1 MNISKKE
8 ELTKIA
14 DKLYEFYK
22 LIKTTS
28 DDDVDSAIK
37 SSIILLKSTESRERI
52 RDIFKK
58 AIESSNVI
66 NKDQLLDFLNS
77 ESFSMYL
84 ELNGGNNSDLSR
96 LDKEYVADIIND
108 YIGKERLERVDRF
121 IDELL

>member
-14 DKLYEFYK
+14 DKLYGFYK

-37 SSIILLKSTESRERI
+37 SSIILLKSTESRESI

-84 ELNGGNNSDLSR
+84 ELNGGDNSDLAR

-108 YIGKERLERVDRF
+108 SARRDLKEL
-121 IDELL
+121 IDL

>member
-14 DKLYEFYK
+14 DKLYGFYK

-28 DDDVDSAIK
+28 DDDVDDAIK
-37 SSIILLKSTESRERI
+37 SSIVLLKSTESRESI
-52 RDIFKK
+52 RDLFKK
-58 AIESSNVI
+58 AIESSNVT
-66 NKDQLLDFLNS
+66 NKDQMLDFLNS
-77 ESFSMYL
+77 ESFSTFL
-84 ELNGGNNSDLSR
+84 ELSGNKCDLSR

>member
-22 LIKTTS
+22 LIITDERNV
-28 DDDVDSAIK
+28 DDAIK
-37 SSIILLKSTESRERI
+37 LSIVLLKSTESRESI
-52 RDIFKK
+52 RDLFKK
-58 AIESSNVI
+58 AIESSNVT
-66 NKDQLLDFLNS
+66 NKDQMLDFLNS
-77 ESFSMYL
+77 ESFSTFL
-84 ELNGGNNSDLSR
+84 ELSGNKCDLSR

-121 IDELL
+121 MDELL

>member
-22 LIKTTS
+22 LIITDERNV
-28 DDDVDSAIK
+28 DDTIK
-37 SSIILLKSTESRERI
+37 SSIVLLKSTESRESI
-52 RDIFKK
+52 RDLFKK
-58 AIESSNVI
+58 AIESSNVT
-66 NKDQLLDFLNS
+66 NKDQMLDFLNS
-77 ESFSMYL
+77 ESFSTFL
-84 ELNGGNNSDLSR
+84 ELSGNKCDLSR

-121 IDELL
+121 MDELL

>member
-22 LIKTTS
+22 LIITDERNV
-28 DDDVDSAIK
+28 DDAIK
-37 SSIILLKSTESRERI
+37 SSIVLLKSTESRESI
-52 RDIFKK
+52 RDLFKK
-58 AIESSNVI
+58 AIESSNVT
-66 NKDQLLDFLNS
+66 NKDPMLDFLNS
-77 ESFSMYL
+77 ESFSTFL
-84 ELNGGNNSDLSR
+84 ELSGNKCDLSR

-121 IDELL
+121 MDELL

>member
-1 MNISKKE
+1 MNTNKRE

-14 DKLYEFYK
+14 DKLYGFYK

-37 SSIILLKSTESRERI
+37 SSIVLLKSTESRESI

-66 NKDQLLDFLNS
+66 NKDQLLDF
-77 ESFSMYL
+77 
-84 ELNGGNNSDLSR
+84 
-96 LDKEYVADIIND
+96 
-108 YIGKERLERVDRF
+108 
-121 IDELL
+121 

>member
-22 LIKTTS
+22 LIITDERNV
-28 DDDVDSAIK
+28 DDAIK
-37 SSIILLKSTESRERI
+37 SSIVLLKSTESRESI
-52 RDIFKK
+52 RDLFKK
-58 AIESSNVI
+58 AIESSNVT
-66 NKDQLLDFLNS
+66 NKDQMLDFLNS
-77 ESFSMYL
+77 ESFSTFL
-84 ELNGGNNSDLSR
+84 ELSGNKCDLSR

-121 IDELL
+121 MDELL

>member
-1 MNISKKE
+1 MGSTN
-8 ELTKIA
+8 L
-14 DKLYEFYK
+14 L
-22 LIKTTS
+22 KTTS

-37 SSIILLKSTESRERI
+37 SSIILLKSTESRESI

>member
-8 ELTKIA
+8 ELTNIA
-14 DKLYEFYK
+14 DKLYGFYK

-28 DDDVDSAIK
+28 DDDVDSTIK
-37 SSIILLKSTESRERI
+37 SSIILLKSTESRESI

>member
-22 LIKTTS
+22 LIITDERNV
-28 DDDVDSAIK
+28 DDAIK
-37 SSIILLKSTESRERI
+37 SSIVLLKSTESRESI
-52 RDIFKK
+52 RDLFKK

-66 NKDQLLDFLNS
+66 NKDQMLDFLNS
-77 ESFSMYL
+77 ESFSTFL
-84 ELNGGNNSDLSR
+84 ELSGNKCDLSR

>member
-22 LIKTTS
+22 LIIT
-28 DDDVDSAIK
+28 DERNVDDVIK
-37 SSIILLKSTESRERI
+37 SSIVLLKSTESRESI
-52 RDIFKK
+52 RDLFKK
-58 AIESSNVI
+58 AIESSNVT
-66 NKDQLLDFLNS
+66 NKDQMLDFLNS
-77 ESFSMYL
+77 ESFSTFL
-84 ELNGGNNSDLSR
+84 ELSGNKCDLSR

-121 IDELL
+121 MDELL

>member
-22 LIKTTS
+22 LIITDERNV
-28 DDDVDSAIK
+28 DDAIK
-37 SSIILLKSTESRERI
+37 SSIVLLKSTESRESI
-52 RDIFKK
+52 RDLFKK
-58 AIESSNVI
+58 AIESSNVT
-66 NKDQLLDFLNS
+66 NKDQMLDFLNS
-77 ESFSMYL
+77 ESFSTFL
-84 ELNGGNNSDLSR
+84 ELSGNKCDLSR

>member
-22 LIKTTS
+22 LIITDERNV
-28 DDDVDSAIK
+28 DDAIK
-37 SSIILLKSTESRERI
+37 SSIVLLKSTESRERI
-52 RDIFKK
+52 RDLFKK

-66 NKDQLLDFLNS
+66 NKDQMLDFLNS
-77 ESFSMYL
+77 ESFSTFL
-84 ELNGGNNSDLSR
+84 ELSGNKCDLSR

>member
-22 LIKTTS
+22 LIITDERNV
-28 DDDVDSAIK
+28 DDAIK
-37 SSIILLKSTESRERI
+37 SSIVLLKSTESRESI
-52 RDIFKK
+52 RDLFKK
-58 AIESSNVI
+58 AIESSNI
-66 NKDQLLDFLNS
+66 TNKDQMLDFLNS
-77 ESFSMYL
+77 ESFSTFL
-84 ELNGGNNSDLSR
+84 ELSGNKCDLSR

-121 IDELL
+121 MDELL

>member
-22 LIKTTS
+22 LIITDERNV
-28 DDDVDSAIK
+28 DDAIK
-37 SSIILLKSTESRERI
+37 SSIVLLKSTESRESI
-52 RDIFKK
+52 RDLFKK

-66 NKDQLLDFLNS
+66 NKDQVLDFLNS
-77 ESFSMYL
+77 ESFSTFL
-84 ELNGGNNSDLSR
+84 ELSGNKCDLSR

-121 IDELL
+121 MDELL

>member
-22 LIKTTS
+22 LIITDERNV
-28 DDDVDSAIK
+28 DDAIK
-37 SSIILLKSTESRERI
+37 LSIVLLKSTESRESI
-52 RDIFKK
+52 RDLFKK

>member
-14 DKLYEFYK
+14 DKLYGLYK

-28 DDDVDSAIK
+28 DDDVDDAIK
-37 SSIILLKSTESRERI
+37 SSIVLLKLTESRESI
-52 RDIFKK
+52 RDLFKK
-58 AIESSNVI
+58 SIESSNVTD
-66 NKDQLLDFLNS
+66 KDQMLDFLNS
-77 ESFSMYL
+77 ESFSTFL
-84 ELNGGNNSDLSR
+84 ELSGNKCDLSR
-96 LDKEYVADIIND
+96 LDKEYVSDIIND